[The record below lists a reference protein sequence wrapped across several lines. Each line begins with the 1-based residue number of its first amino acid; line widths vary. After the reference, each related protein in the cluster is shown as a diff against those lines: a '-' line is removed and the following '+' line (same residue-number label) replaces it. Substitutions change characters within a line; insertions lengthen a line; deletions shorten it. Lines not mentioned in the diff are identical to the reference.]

1 MRTHSDTEESAY
13 NAGIEVMKMAVSNV
27 VVSVQLQQ
35 KLCLRK
41 IAISD
46 ANLFHEF
53 ELLLAALIRKWHPM
67 HIAAFHNG
75 KVIVLA

>member
-1 MRTHSDTEESAY
+1 M
-13 NAGIEVMKMAVSNV
+13 

-41 IAISD
+41 IVMSD
-46 ANLFHEF
+46 ANLFHEI
-53 ELLLAALIRKWHPM
+53 ELFPAALIRKWYPM

-75 KVIVLA
+75 KVIVTGLKSVKQFYDVMSVLITFLESTHICE